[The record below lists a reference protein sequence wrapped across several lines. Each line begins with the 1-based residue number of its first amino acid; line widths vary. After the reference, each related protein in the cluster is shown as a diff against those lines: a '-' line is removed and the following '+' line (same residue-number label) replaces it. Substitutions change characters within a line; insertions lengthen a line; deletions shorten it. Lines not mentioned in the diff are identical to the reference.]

1 MTLRYGIDLHARG
14 RLVVTCEVYDKLGDT
29 SIPYQGFITS
39 RDAHSVTLCVP
50 TANTTK
56 HRFSTVDA
64 GSGYGFEGS
73 AFAPRGWRILL
84 SQLPKLDTK

>member
-1 MTLRYGIDLHARG
+1 VKYGIELHARG
-14 RLVVTCEVYDKLGDT
+14 RTLVSCEAYDKLGDT
-29 SIPYQGFITS
+29 SVPFEAFITS

-50 TANTTK
+50 ACRSNTRHK
-56 HRFSTVDA
+56 FSTVDA

-84 SQLPKLDTK
+84 SQLPKLETK